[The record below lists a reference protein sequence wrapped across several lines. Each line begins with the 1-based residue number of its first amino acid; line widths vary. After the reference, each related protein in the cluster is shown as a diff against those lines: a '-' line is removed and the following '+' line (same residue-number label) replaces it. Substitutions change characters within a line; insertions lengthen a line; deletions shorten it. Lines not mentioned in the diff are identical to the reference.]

1 VNRNANIL
9 QIENLGIHF
18 DTFEGTARVL
28 DGVSLELE
36 PGDTLGVVGETGCGK
51 SITSKAV
58 LGLLPVPPTTLVSGR
73 ILFQGEDLLDKSEKE
88 IGKIRGTRIAMIF
101 QDPMTYL
108 NRYSASKN
116 RWSTSSSATD
126 VSGVNR

>member
-1 VNRNANIL
+1 VNPGANIL

-28 DGVSLELE
+28 DGVSLELA

-58 LGLLPVPPTTLVSGR
+58 LGLLPVPPTKIVSGR
-73 ILFQGEDLLDKSEKE
+73 ILFK
-88 IGKIRGTRIAMIF
+88 
-101 QDPMTYL
+101 
-108 NRYSASKN
+108 
-116 RWSTSSSATD
+116 
-126 VSGVNR
+126 